1 MTLLGVGEVLA
12 ITSIVLQVIAS
23 VDQVTQLFDRLHNA
37 PRHIRNFR
45 ISVSRLKF
53 NFECLLEEVKCHGS
67 INIPTADFEEIRQTL
82 EACNTLLKKYET
94 TLRSEGA
101 IGGVRRAFWSFKCG
115 HELDG
120 HKEQIDRIY
129 VHTIHSVWLRLIR

>member
-45 ISVSRLKF
+45 ISASRLKF

-67 INIPTADFEEIRQTL
+67 INIPTL
-82 EACNTLLKKYET
+82 EACETLLRKYET

-120 HKEQIDRIY
+120 HREQIDRIY

>member
-53 NFECLLEEVKCHGS
+53 NFECLLEEVECHGS

-82 EACNTLLKKYET
+82 EACKKLLQKYET
-94 TLRSEGA
+94 TLRNEGA

-120 HKEQIDRIY
+120 HREQIDRIY